1 VILAESPRRMR
12 VTRLVSWGHWFALAN
27 IVLALTI
34 SSVYLFSSPSPGSA
48 LGNAYLVTNWLG
60 HISFITF
67 IGFVILVLPLCY
79 LVSNEKAVKAT
90 GSVVAAIGLALLAF
104 DALLYTRTGFHISFS
119 AAELVRDEAQYRIS
133 QFGWQQWG
141 YLLLLFFIW
150 LGCQLILA
158 NAIWK
163 RLDRLNNHKIGLP
176 ATSLFVFCFVS
187 SHAVHVWAD
196 AQLYQPIIKQDNL
209 FPLSYPATA
218 KTTLSRYGL
227 LDLARYE
234 QRKQLQFNSN
244 LQSIKYPSEPVYC
257 SVTGTKPTV
266 VFIQTD
272 ALPLADFSELG
283 LNAITEYYSTS
294 SSRESLVM
302 SAIFGVPELY
312 KEPLINKRPVLLA
325 LPHTQG
331 MHVSISTD
339 TLIEH
344 KYIKPYQEPFAI
356 PVTGM
361 HITFTDAQTIRTV
374 VNANLAQSHN
384 LIIAGTQENGSEEK
398 GILYSNLPITGELA
412 SIEDIAPTIMHA
424 FGCTVPVRHY
434 STGRNLLDPTRNWI
448 VSTSEDKIVVV
459 HNNQRIDVMS
469 NGSYQ
474 ITNTLDNSRS
484 NEQLNVDLLSQA
496 IKHLTRF
503 SVTN

>member
-1 VILAESPRRMR
+1 MILAESPRRMR

-27 IVLALTI
+27 IVFALTI
-34 SSVYLFSSPSPGSA
+34 SSIFLFSSPSPGSL

-67 IGFVILVLPLCY
+67 IGFVILILPLCY
-79 LVSNEKAVKAT
+79 VVSNEKAVKAT

-133 QFGWQQWG
+133 QFGWQQWS

-150 LGCQLILA
+150 LGCQLVLA

-163 RLDRLNNHKIGLP
+163 RLERLNEYKIGLP
-176 ATSLFVFCFVS
+176 VTSVFVFCFVS

-244 LQSIKYPSEPVYC
+244 LQSIRYPSEPVYC
-257 SVTGTKPTV
+257 SVNDSRPTI

-272 ALPLADFSELG
+272 DFPLSDFSSLG
-283 LNAITEYYSTS
+283 LSAIEQYYATS

-312 KEPLINKRPVLLA
+312 KTPLLNKRPVLLA
-325 LPHTQG
+325 LPHAQG

-339 TLIEH
+339 AIIEH
-344 KYIKPYQEPFAI
+344 NYIKPYQEPFAI
-356 PVTGM
+356 PVSGM
-361 HITFTDAQTIRTV
+361 HIAFTDAQTIRTV
-374 VNANLAQSHN
+374 VNEGLIQSHHV
-384 LIIAGTQENGSEEK
+384 IIAGIGNNPQQK
-398 GILYSNLPITGELA
+398 GVLYSNLTLKAELA
-412 SIEDIAPTIMHA
+412 SIEDIAPTILHA
-424 FGCTVPVRHY
+424 FGCDAPPRLY
-434 STGRNLLDPTRNWI
+434 STGRNLLDPSRNWI

-459 HNNQRIDVMS
+459 NNNQRIEVMS
-469 NGSYQ
+469 NGSYE
-474 ITNTLDNSRS
+474 IINTQDNSRS

-503 SVTN
+503 SVAN